1 MNKPI
6 IPETVFRYRSPTK
19 FAFAELATR
28 AVWMADVADFN
39 DPFEFKFNVSDFP
52 DTPENRRF
60 AAKIIEEGG
69 ELAFALTDESD
80 QAVAAEAA
88 DVLYHML
95 VGLSARG
102 VSMADVAAVL
112 ETREGMSGLE
122 EKAGREKT

>member
-1 MNKPI
+1 MNSLGDM
-6 IPETVFRYRSPTK
+6 RS
-19 FAFAELATR
+19 LA
-28 AVWMADVADFN
+28 AVLQRLAATIDARTDADADTSYTAQLLAKG
-39 DPFEFKFNVSDFP
+39 PKKI
-52 DTPENRRF
+52 

-80 QAVAAEAA
+80 AAVAAEAA

-112 ETREGMSGLE
+112 ETREGTSGLD
-122 EKAGREKT
+122 EKASRKN